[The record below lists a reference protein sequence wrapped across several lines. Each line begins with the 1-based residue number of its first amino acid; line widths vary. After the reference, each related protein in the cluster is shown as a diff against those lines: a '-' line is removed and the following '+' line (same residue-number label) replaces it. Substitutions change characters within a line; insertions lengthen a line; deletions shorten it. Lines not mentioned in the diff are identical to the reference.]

1 MSSDLPVGW
10 QAATWGDLATL
21 EYGRALKQPKTQN
34 GPVVVF
40 GTNGPTGR
48 TTVALSND
56 PTVIVGRK
64 GAYRGIHWAAG
75 PFWVIDTAFYL
86 RPDRNLVEPRWAYY
100 ELLTHDINAMDSG
113 SAIPSTSRE
122 DFYALPVKLP
132 PLLEQRRIVSVLQ
145 SLDDKI
151 DSNQR
156 VCDIESDLLLM
167 RFRRAVSMAQDR
179 QPLANIAYEA
189 KQRLQPSTTPDE
201 VFEQFSIPAFDRAQ
215 GPDVCSGA
223 DMASAKTLLPDG
235 PVVLVSKLNPAR
247 RRVWWPE
254 RLGLGIGVCSPEFV
268 ALTPRDPRD
277 AAWLYGCVA
286 YDDTFYGQV
295 LSAVNGTTGSRQR
308 VKPHDVLE
316 ATIPVPNAARRA
328 EWEALAGPML
338 SQRVRLLRES
348 RTLAAIRDALLPK
361 LVSGQIRVPLSN
373 DPEEQVGAAVE
384 ALGADA
390 GESAVT
396 APA

>member
-1 MSSDLPVGW
+1 
-10 QAATWGDLATL
+10 
-21 EYGRALKQPKTQN
+21 
-34 GPVVVF
+34 
-40 GTNGPTGR
+40 
-48 TTVALSND
+48 
-56 PTVIVGRK
+56 
-64 GAYRGIHWAAG
+64 
-75 PFWVIDTAFYL
+75 
-86 RPDRNLVEPRWAYY
+86 
-100 ELLTHDINAMDSG
+100 
-113 SAIPSTSRE
+113 
-122 DFYALPVKLP
+122 
-132 PLLEQRRIVSVLQ
+132 
-145 SLDDKI
+145 
-151 DSNQR
+151 
-156 VCDIESDLLLM
+156 
-167 RFRRAVSMAQDR
+167 
-179 QPLANIAYEA
+179 
-189 KQRLQPSTTPDE
+189 
-201 VFEQFSIPAFDRAQ
+201 
-215 GPDVCSGA
+215 
-223 DMASAKTLLPDG
+223 MASAKTLLPDG